1 MKITVKVKEIIKLL
15 FFDKG
20 FCRKTWCIWHTKY
33 RIHCT
38 GALEKK
44 GVVQTMTYVKIND
57 LFSN

>member
-20 FCRKTWCIWHTKY
+20 FGRKTWCIWHTKY

-38 GALEKK
+38 GAVEKK
-44 GVVQTMTYVKIND
+44 GVYKQRHKLKLMIY
-57 LFSN
+57 FSN